1 MLLFFNV
8 FVFFFFFFFLKC
20 CFILVRY
27 VLVDKRAR
35 LRLRDKMQELSNK
48 VCDFSFVSRVCLFSF
63 NLGSTLVCEFL

>member
-1 MLLFFNV
+1 MYLYVF
-8 FVFFFFFFFLKC
+8 FVFFLWFLVKR
-20 CFILVRY
+20 CFILFGY